1 MNDAI
6 KRTVV
11 ILGTGA
17 TMGSGYTRHGKMLPG
32 DRGFFGN
39 SIVKTMLQSGHFAA
53 VNSVLDSFRRGLGG
67 SLDTVGL
74 EEVWTFLEFAGKGL
88 FRNSVDFKD
97 ETARWLEAV
106 RRPESR
112 LDDEHCLCRRY
123 RADRTLLTRADVDLL
138 LVAGWD
144 LRRLLGRVFDE
155 LTPPDLN
162 VYAAL
167 LKKYDITCDSTTRT
181 IIININYD
189 TVLED
194 ALSKNGTPWYY
205 GHVHT
210 TIQRDPSSL
219 RILKPHGSLN
229 WRFRG
234 NEPSV
239 EITADYSLA
248 PVDCRSESDNR
259 FEEAMIIPPTQIKQ
273 AITVAETQNPA
284 TNKLFTAIW
293 HDMIEALARASR
305 VFVIGYSF
313 PPTDLHLR
321 TGFHLASYKRQ
332 FKPIDEVYCCTKAD
346 GGEREVFAN
355 AKRFLPLAVLSL
367 SSSRFRE
374 LCVGVSSM
382 SNRFSNCPVFVNE
395 SGDHGLDII

>member
-17 TMGSGYTRHGKMLPG
+17 TIGSGYTRYGRMLPG

-39 SIVKTMLQSGHFAA
+39 SIVKTLLQSGHFAA
-53 VNSVLDSFRRGLGG
+53 LDIVLDSFRRGFGG
-67 SLDTVGL
+67 SIDTVGL
-74 EEVWTFLEFAGKGL
+74 EEAWTFLEFAGKGL

-97 ETARWLEAV
+97 EIARWLEAV
-106 RRPESR
+106 RRPETR
-112 LDDEHCLCRRY
+112 LDDEHRLCRRY
-123 RADRTLLTRADVDLL
+123 RADRTLPTLADVDLL

-167 LKKYDITCDSTTRT
+167 LKKYDITCDSTTMT
-181 IIININYD
+181 IININYD

-194 ALSKNGTPWYY
+194 ALSKNGTPWHY

-210 TIQRDPSSL
+210 TIQRDPSSH

-229 WRFRG
+229 WQFRG
-234 NEPSV
+234 NEPSA
-239 EITADYSLA
+239 EITTDYRLK
-248 PVDCRSESDNR
+248 PVDHRSESDNR

-273 AITVAETQNPA
+273 PIMVAETQNHV
-284 TNKLFTAIW
+284 TNSLFTAIW
-293 HDMIEALARASR
+293 HSMIESLAEASR

-321 TGFHLASYKRQ
+321 TCFHLASFKRPV
-332 FKPIDEVYCCTKAD
+332 KPFDEVYCCTKAD
-346 GGEREVFAN
+346 GGEGLVFAN
-355 AKRFLPLAVLSL
+355 ANRFLPSKCFHCHDRGFEDFV
-367 SSSRFRE
+367 
-374 LCVGVSSM
+374 VGSQV
-382 SNRFSNCPVFVNE
+382 
-395 SGDHGLDII
+395 H